1 VLSRQAIHA
10 LKALLEL
17 AAIPSA
23 WRSVNELAAAQAL
36 PAPMLEQLLLRLRRA
51 RLLEARRGRT
61 GGYRLA
67 LPAAEIPLT
76 AVLAALNPPPGAL
89 RELPVEPQAGSVLPQ
104 AGTAPPEQV
113 AADRVAAVLNQRL
126 RRALERELERCTLA
140 DLLHD
145 LRSTRASLSEE
156 GGLLIG

>member
-1 VLSRQAIHA
+1 MLSRQAIHA

-76 AVLAALNPPPGAL
+76 AVLAALNPPPG
-89 RELPVEPQAGSVLPQ
+89 VLQ
-104 AGTAPPEQV
+104 KLTAEAAPPEQV

>member
-1 VLSRQAIHA
+1 MLSRQAIHA

-17 AAIPSA
+17 AAAPSA
-23 WRSVNELAAAQAL
+23 WRSVNELASAQAL

-67 LPAAEIPLT
+67 LPASEIPLT
-76 AVLAALNPPPGAL
+76 AVLAALSPPPASVQ
-89 RELPVEPQAGSVLPQ
+89 ELTSEAPQAG
-104 AGTAPPEQV
+104 AAPPEQV

-126 RRALERELERCTLA
+126 RRALQRELERCSLA